1 MALQLAVRVAAIL
14 VVGYLLGGIPW
25 GVFGV
30 PDNYVGVYVQLFGM
44 SISAFVLVQL
54 LRGKAR
60 LY

>member
-1 MALQLAVRVAAIL
+1 MNT
-14 VVGYLLGGIPW
+14 YLKLWFAGLILGGIPW